1 MGLFDDIFDA
11 LIPGRG
17 TKLTPTPRKGRNT
30 PVAGAV
36 SDAQKTLQ
44 KLLPGGQTRTSNT
57 ASPVPGKVSGKV
69 VKGPKVKD
77 YTAKEMAASN
87 AKAKARNA
95 FINRGSGTAADF
107 ERLYSKASAGKS
119 TGSGEAATRRAAN
132 LAAAKKTK
140 TNARKVKKPKSAKRA
155 ARRIS
160 KRN

>member
-57 ASPVPGKVSGKV
+57 ASPVPGKV

-140 TNARKVKKPKSAKRA
+140 TNARKAKKPKSAKRA